1 MTMLMLNLTYE
12 DLLSKNVANENIG
25 NGKGS
30 INEDHVENPS
40 RTIPILQE
48 HREEIVSC

>member
-1 MTMLMLNLTYE
+1 MNI
-12 DLLSKNVANENIG
+12 ANENIG
-25 NGKGS
+25 HVKGS

-48 HREEIVSC
+48 DHEEIVSCSNNKFAINELL